1 MQGKGLL
8 SQMLRKTSPA
18 KGTAYSETYYPRNTF
33 GWSELSA
40 YVDGRYKYIDAPR
53 PELYDLTADPGETQN
68 LYHRQ
73 RALAESL
80 RARLLQLQQRT
91 TSATNP
97 APAGPDPQRIEALRA
112 LGYVAVAVPLQRKP
126 GQAGL
131 IDPKDR
137 VRTFNKI
144 LLGMQES
151 DAGAFEKSDALLGEA
166 LREDPDLFIAHYSLG
181 VNKLKSGE
189 NEKALE
195 YFSRAKS
202 LNPDFDLTDMNRASA
217 LARLN
222 RLDEAVAV
230 LQEVLR
236 RLPSR
241 LEAKRQLGLLYSR
254 KKDHLKAIA
263 TYQDILSSRPEDAE
277 ATKYLGIALV
287 DAERYEEGGASLR
300 KAIARGAEDA
310 LVYNFLGIALGNTGR
325 REEAIGA
332 YRKALAI
339 KQDYYQARLNL
350 SFALLKSG
358 QEAEAR
364 KEFSTVCQANPRFCD
379 PYRKYFP

>member
-1 MQGKGLL
+1 M
-8 SQMLRKTSPA
+8 
-18 KGTAYSETYYPRNTF
+18 
-33 GWSELSA
+33 
-40 YVDGRYKYIDAPR
+40 
-53 PELYDLTADPGETQN
+53 
-68 LYHRQ
+68 
-73 RALAESL
+73 
-80 RARLLQLQQRT
+80 
-91 TSATNP
+91 
-97 APAGPDPQRIEALRA
+97 
-112 LGYVAVAVPLQRKP
+112 AVTVPLQRKP
-126 GQAGL
+126 GRAGL

-144 LLGMQES
+144 LLGMQAA
-151 DAGAFEKSDALLGEA
+151 DAGAFEKSDALLREVV
-166 LREDPDLFIAHYSLG
+166 REDPDLFIAHYSLG
-181 VNKLKSGE
+181 VNKLKAGE

-202 LNPDFDLTDMNRASA
+202 LNPEFDLTDMNRAGA

-222 RLDEAVAV
+222 RLDEAIAV
-230 LQEVLR
+230 LQDVLR

-263 TYQDILSSRPEDAE
+263 TYQDILLSRPEDAE
-277 ATKYLGIALV
+277 ATKYLGMTQV
-287 DAERYEEGGASLR
+287 DAERYEEGCGNLR

-310 LVYNFLGIALGNTGR
+310 LAYNFLGIALGNTGKT
-325 REEAIGA
+325 EEAIAA

-358 QEAEAR
+358 KEVEAR
-364 KEFSTVCQANPRFCD
+364 KEFSTLCRANPRLCD